1 MNDTTSSSAT
11 GRHTR
16 ISLNIRLPLECEPYK
31 NDIRR
36 FVNAMLY
43 KLKIN
48 AFKGRWEQ
56 LTMSSVQAA
65 LSIEVAE
72 LNEAIEGGNTID
84 IMLEAADVANFALII
99 ASMEVEGK
107 ND

>member
-1 MNDTTSSSAT
+1 
-11 GRHTR
+11 
-16 ISLNIRLPLECEPYK
+16 
-31 NDIRR
+31 
-36 FVNAMLY
+36 
-43 KLKIN
+43 
-48 AFKGRWEQ
+48 
-56 LTMSSVQAA
+56 MSSVQAA